1 MLEKFKPNTFPIP
14 SRELFFHKFQQAKAC
29 SKSYQSHKPCKS
41 NFKGWATITLLYSS
55 RKIRKFGTE
64 TKKSVNHKTYAFKG
78 GGWGS
83 NPRHSEPQSDALTN
97 WTTSTIWLYLLASA
111 KVVIISENQEWY
123 DEIFSSIF
131 LLLIYIKTNTQSIHS
146 VTIILVRILTK
157 GNKFVVFT

>member
-1 MLEKFKPNTFPIP
+1 MVGNIKISESGNRSYFYQKNMLEKFKPNTFPIP
-14 SRELFFHKFQQAKAC
+14 SRELFFHNFQQAKAC

-41 NFKGWATITLLYSS
+41 NFTGWTTITLLYSS

-97 WTTSTIWLYLLASA
+97 WTTSTIWLYLLL
-111 KVVIISENQEWY
+111 ISQ
-123 DEIFSSIF
+123 
-131 LLLIYIKTNTQSIHS
+131 LRVQ
-146 VTIILVRILTK
+146 R
-157 GNKFVVFT
+157 